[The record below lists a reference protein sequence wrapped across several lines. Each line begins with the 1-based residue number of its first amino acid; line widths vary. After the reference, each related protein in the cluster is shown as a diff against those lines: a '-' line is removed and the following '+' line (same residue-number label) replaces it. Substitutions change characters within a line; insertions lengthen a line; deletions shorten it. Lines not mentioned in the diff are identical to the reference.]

1 MQTYRTYK
9 YGCMREGRIMVIE
22 KLTESVHVKFSKR
35 TLQALNRLHKRSG
48 ASMSWIIRYA
58 LNDYLSRKGAFVE
71 DAR

>member
-1 MQTYRTYK
+1 
-9 YGCMREGRIMVIE
+9 MVIE

-35 TLQALNRLHKRSG
+35 TFQDLNRLHKRSG

-58 LNDYLSRKGAFVE
+58 VNDYLSRKGAFVE

>member
-1 MQTYRTYK
+1 
-9 YGCMREGRIMVIE
+9 MVCYEKGESVYIE

-35 TLQALNRLHKRSG
+35 TFQALNRLHKRTG

-71 DAR
+71 CLKK